1 MEKETTSPS
10 GYLIVYCSGLMLLV
24 GMKKRDQEGD
34 IWALKMGGG
43 PLALV
48 LQRQR
53 EKDCMRAWV
62 PLKPSWQFHSV
73 ARLYLNLEQN
83 LGL

>member
-43 PLALV
+43 ASGPGSPEA
-48 LQRQR
+48 
-53 EKDCMRAWV
+53 KG
-62 PLKPSWQFHSV
+62 K
-73 ARLYLNLEQN
+73 
-83 LGL
+83 GLHAGMGTS